1 MPLNKRIKLES
12 ENNDDDD
19 DDNEEQEEEILNGE
33 NSKLSHQNH
42 HQQQQQ
48 NFNQQQQMANNFSTL
63 YTALTYHLQN
73 QSATNNNGLRP
84 NQMQDLFARLPFN
97 NILQSQLTTTTS
109 NDSDFKIKQKSMIN
123 SIDLQIK
130 MNLKYQED
138 LKSQLVILSA
148 AEQDEQMKF
157 LVEQL
162 KKQLNELAKKQNELL
177 NEQIKLKND
186 DVDNDDDG
194 DDDDDEDEEEE
205 NENDEQLDDV
215 KSIISSVS
223 STKEDQYDNKV
234 NNKRSIT
241 GNLIQCKNDNN
252 KRDDDLDE
260 IKRESK

>member
-1 MPLNKRIKLES
+1 MSLNKRIKLES

-48 NFNQQQQMANNFSTL
+48 HFNQQQQMANNFSTL

-73 QSATNNNGLRP
+73 QSATNNGLRP
-84 NQMQDLFARLPFN
+84 NQMQDLFSRLPFN
-97 NILQSQLTTTTS
+97 NILQSTTTS
-109 NDSDFKIKQKSMIN
+109 NDSDFKIKQKSMMN

-162 KKQLNELAKKQNELL
+162 KNQLNEWAKKQTELL

-186 DVDNDDDG
+186 DVDNGDND

-223 STKEDQYDNKV
+223 SNKEDQYDNKV

-260 IKRESK
+260 IKDESK